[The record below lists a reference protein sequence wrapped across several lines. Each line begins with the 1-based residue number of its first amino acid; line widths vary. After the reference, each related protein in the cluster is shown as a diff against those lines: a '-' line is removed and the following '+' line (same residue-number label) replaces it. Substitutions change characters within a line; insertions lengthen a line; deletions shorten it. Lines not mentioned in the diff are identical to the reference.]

1 MGWRATAALGP
12 SQTWRCSMLIS
23 ACDPELA
30 CWGIGAVSAFDPMRT
45 FSERMSINVLE
56 NAHEIGFRL

>member
-1 MGWRATAALGP
+1 M
-12 SQTWRCSMLIS
+12 QIS
-23 ACDPELA
+23 ACDHKLA
-30 CWGIGAVSAFDPMRT
+30 CWGIGAVSAFDPKRT

>member
-1 MGWRATAALGP
+1 
-12 SQTWRCSMLIS
+12 MLIS
-23 ACDPELA
+23 ACDPKLT
-30 CWGIGAVSAFDPMRT
+30 CLGVGAVSAFDPKRT

>member
-1 MGWRATAALGP
+1 
-12 SQTWRCSMLIS
+12 MLIS
-23 ACDPELA
+23 ACDPKLA
-30 CWGIGAVSAFDPMRT
+30 CWGVGAVSAFDPKRT